1 MASQASRRNLIT
13 LYSGASDF
21 ASHQVRLV
29 LAEKGIAAEI
39 DIVRPDAMPEE
50 VYEVNPYGTL
60 PTLIDRDLSLFQSDI
75 MLEYLDERF
84 PHPPL
89 LPVYPVARAQS
100 RQMLYRIKRD
110 WFSLADKILQDGKD
124 AAEARRDLRDSLLAT
139 APLFAESTY
148 FLSEEYSLLDVYL
161 ATLLWRLPMLGIELT
176 GPASKAVH
184 QYMLRLF
191 ERDAFVSS
199 LTEAE
204 RRLRSGY

>member
-1 MASQASRRNLIT
+1 MASPASRRNLIT
-13 LYSGASDF
+13 LYSGTSDF

-39 DIVRPDAMPEE
+39 ELVRPDAMPEE

-110 WFSLADKILQDGKD
+110 WFQLADKILQDGKD

-161 ATLLWRLPMLGIELT
+161 ATLLWRLPLLGIELT
-176 GPASKAVH
+176 GPGSKAVH

-191 ERDAFVSS
+191 ERDAFISS

>member
-100 RQMLYRIKRD
+100 RQMLYRIKHD
-110 WFSLADKILQDGKD
+110 WFQLADKILQDGKD